1 MRGRLLCKYS
11 NSIKKINLIFAK
23 KITNSKSC
31 FGKFVP
37 NYASLRT
44 VAKKLKFA
52 LSLEGISWN
61 QFDTDADISST
72 IDLWKSWFHG
82 IFWKKNVKANFRHFD
97 TVEKYLQNSWKW
109 WGLEFTKSFSKV
121 VSNMNFLTRKVFV
134 VISIIF
140 PHHDVKKA
148 IWRKKN
154 KMTWNYF
161 LW

>member
-1 MRGRLLCKYS
+1 MLPLKPWDMRGRLLCKYS

-82 IFWKKNVKANFRHFD
+82 IFWKKTWKQIFD
-97 TVEKYLQNSWKW
+97 TLTLWKSIYKIRENDGGW
-109 WGLEFTKSFSKV
+109 SL
-121 VSNMNFLTRKVFV
+121 LKVFRK
-134 VISIIF
+134 F
-140 PHHDVKKA
+140 YQ
-148 IWRKKN
+148 IW
-154 KMTWNYF
+154 TF
-161 LW
+161 